1 MATKKI
7 TELPQASSISA
18 NDLLVVVVNPASLS
32 DTQKVTVNTFFSNV
46 AIGNTTINRLVVS
59 DKRTPANST
68 ITVAQGTIFY
78 DNTYIYIATSNNVVK
93 RITLEAF

>member
-46 AIGNTTINRLVVS
+46 AIGNTTINQLVVS

>member
-18 NDLLVVVVNPASLS
+18 NDLLVVVVNPSSLS

-46 AIGNTTINRLVVS
+46 AIGNTTINQLTVS